1 MYCRYAA
8 SLSGL
13 TNHVFTDVGVMDGV
27 AKSATE
33 LAKTGNNPKGNNLFA
48 VKKFTRYGA
57 TAEQITLFCQ
67 PHGIE

>member
-1 MYCRYAA
+1 M
-8 SLSGL
+8 
-13 TNHVFTDVGVMDGV
+13 FTDVVLMDGV

-33 LAKTGNNPKGNNLFA
+33 LAKAGNNPKGNNLFA
-48 VKKFTRYGA
+48 VKEFTRYSA